1 MTNQD
6 QVLSDARSAASARM
20 AALRILLSTEE
31 AGVLTEDMLD
41 EWIRR
46 AALDQR
52 DRALAVHLVQ
62 GVHRYRGTLDWR
74 LGLVSDRPM
83 ARLPM
88 IVQMALRLGAYQLL
102 YMDKIPA
109 SAAVNES
116 VQLVK
121 RAGRRLGRD
130 WSGFTNA
137 VLRSLQRTPEPSWPT
152 LEHNPVESLSV
163 RFSCPS
169 WLAERWLHRAGATEA
184 QAWCR
189 ASLDPPPLTIRVNT
203 LRTTRDGYLALC
215 RQAGYSAQPTQIS
228 PYGLIFDQR
237 HPVQSL
243 PQFQEGAFYV
253 EDEAAQLIPLVLAPR
268 PGERLLDACA
278 APGGKATHL
287 AALMDNRGEIVAVD
301 QSEPRLT
308 LLRANCLRLGVSI
321 VTSLLDDVAEHAPAV
336 PDAGGA
342 TMVPRNATH
351 PHHGY
356 DGILVDAPCTGLGV
370 LRRHPE
376 GKWHK
381 DTAAIDRHSQIQHRL
396 LEAMSRLLRPGGRL
410 VYSTCSTEPEENEQ
424 VIDRFCRTHHE
435 FHREHVGSWLPPAA
449 LPLITSQGDLSTMG
463 NAFSMD
469 GFYAARLRKEHG

>member
-1 MTNQD
+1 MTSQD
-6 QVLSDARSAASARM
+6 HALPDARSAASARM

-31 AGVLTEDMLD
+31 AGVLTDDMLD
-41 EWIRR
+41 EWIRKS
-46 AALDQR
+46 ALDQR

-74 LGLVSDRPM
+74 LGLVSDRPV
-83 ARLPM
+83 ARLPA

-137 VLRSLQRTPEPSWPT
+137 ILRSLQRTPEPSWPT
-152 LEHNPVESLSV
+152 LEQDPVESLSV

-169 WLAERWLHRAGATEA
+169 WLTERWLRRAGATEA
-184 QAWCR
+184 QTWCH
-189 ASLDPPPLTIRVNT
+189 AALNPPPLTIRVNT
-203 LRTTRDGYLALC
+203 LRMTRATLLDVC
-215 RQAGYSAQPTQIS
+215 RQAGYSAQPTKIS
-228 PYGLIFDQR
+228 PQGLIFDQH
-237 HPVQSL
+237 HPVQTL
-243 PQFQEGAFYV
+243 PHYQEGAFYV
-253 EDEAAQLIPLVLAPR
+253 EDEAAQLIPLLLGPR

-287 AALMDNRGEIVAVD
+287 AALMDNSGEIVAVD
-301 QSEPRLT
+301 RSESRLN
-308 LLRANCLRLGVSI
+308 LLRANCRRLGVSI
-321 VTSLLDDVAEHAPAV
+321 VTPCVGDILAHAPPAA
-336 PDAGGA
+336 DAGGF
-342 TMVPRNATH
+342 
-351 PHHGY
+351 
-356 DGILVDAPCTGLGV
+356 DGILVDAPCSGLGV

-381 DTAAIDRHSQIQHRL
+381 DTAAIDRHHQIQSRL
-396 LEAMSRLLRPGGRL
+396 LEAVSRLLRAGGRL

-424 VIDRFCRTHHE
+424 VIDGFCRTHHE

-469 GFYAARLRKEHG
+469 GFYAARLRKEH